1 MTTNEKPSLGCGLSY
16 LVSLIKECY
25 EDERKGHNK
34 IPTRLIGVQAIAIS
48 RYAYCLIDSFHSTD
62 DSPSQCVV
70 CLALGRTVL
79 FLRHTC
85 SIFNKVST
93 TPVDLQELDE
103 NCKLYFNLICLFFPS
118 HVNVAVWTVGCAIP
132 YHAFKLYK
140 TFKIGYE
147 IISQQAKEA
156 KHSGVK
162 NDLSLSNRFK
172 SQDTS
177 GKWWQVMR
185 ANYVRS
191 FYLPEHQPTPTS
203 HTFNLVSHLIVNQL
217 EFVTVGGIKMK
228 SQTTVKLALSV
239 VKLLSLHKV
248 KSSPNT

>member
-25 EDERKGHNK
+25 EDERKRHNK

-62 DSPSQCVV
+62 DSLSQCVV

-103 NCKLYFNLICLFFPS
+103 NCKLYFNLICLFFSKSCECRCLDSWLCNSLPCLQ
-118 HVNVAVWTVGCAIP
+118 APQDFQDWVWNNFPASKG
-132 YHAFKLYK
+132 
-140 TFKIGYE
+140 
-147 IISQQAKEA
+147 S
-156 KHSGVK
+156 
-162 NDLSLSNRFK
+162 
-172 SQDTS
+172 
-177 GKWWQVMR
+177 
-185 ANYVRS
+185 
-191 FYLPEHQPTPTS
+191 
-203 HTFNLVSHLIVNQL
+203 
-217 EFVTVGGIKMK
+217 
-228 SQTTVKLALSV
+228 
-239 VKLLSLHKV
+239 
-248 KSSPNT
+248 